1 MVRKKYRLAKGKS
14 VSHIHS
20 YVDLEMTLKKETRLN
35 LDLDNQVVLGQDCD
49 HQWGGDWGAG
59 AGGQRAQVMKT
70 AGGPLFEA
78 LDRVLYGPHS
88 HCLGKQTV
96 SQML

>member
-1 MVRKKYRLAKGKS
+1 
-14 VSHIHS
+14 
-20 YVDLEMTLKKETRLN
+20 MTLKKETKLN

-49 HQWGGDWGAG
+49 RQWGEDWGAG
-59 AGGQRAQVMKT
+59 TGGQRAQVMKT

-88 HCLGKQTV
+88 PVWGNRQ
-96 SQML
+96 